1 MLFEQ
6 YSSQDLLTPSINDGG
21 LSKLNSSLSSLDFY
35 LLDDI
40 NAYLSPPLAQSKPN
54 SIGLNNNSLDE
65 NSQYH
70 QDAED
75 FFSHLDFSDIQNFE
89 EKSGK
94 NIFLPSDRIHASH
107 SIDFIPL
114 DEFELEKWI
123 SESSFPSPTMDM
135 SDSPLSTIDDVSS
148 TLSSFADQYPKSN
161 DMIVP
166 PSPPLSSAS
175 SSPAP
180 VLAKKPKLSAAERK
194 MRKKG
199 QNKTAAEKYRIKKK
213 SERSQLLDRHCHL
226 KAINKELRSEL
237 ENLAYRVQQFKQLF
251 NEFVPT
257 N

>member
-6 YSSQDLLTPSINDGG
+6 YASQDLLTPSINDGG

-40 NAYLSPPLAQSKPN
+40 NAYLSPPIQSKTN
-54 SIGLNNNSLDE
+54 SIDLNNDSLCE

-70 QDAED
+70 EEAED
-75 FFSHLDFSDIQNFE
+75 FFSNFDFSDMPDLE

-94 NIFLPSDRIHASH
+94 RTSLPFIDINSSY

-114 DEFELEKWI
+114 DVLELEKWI
-123 SESSFPSPTMDM
+123 SESSFPSPPMDTTN
-135 SDSPLSTIDDVSS
+135 SPLSTYEDVSS
-148 TLSSFADQYPKSN
+148 TLSSFADQYPKQT

-166 PSPPLSSAS
+166 LSPPLSSAS

-180 VLAKKPKLSAAERK
+180 TIGKKSKLSPVERK
-194 MRKKG
+194 IRKKG

-213 SERSQLLDRHCHL
+213 SERSVLLDRHCQL
-226 KAINKELRSEL
+226 KTLNKELKSEL
-237 ENLAYRVQQFKQLF
+237 ENLAYRVQQFKQMF
-251 NEFVPT
+251 NDFLLT